1 VKRLFLSVICV
12 ISVLSI
18 LVGVLAWMSWQT
30 PAWYAP
36 PDFSDPMISKLA
48 ERAEYRF
55 NEELHK
61 IRPET
66 EIWAI
71 RISDEAMNAWLAG
84 RLEGWLTHDHEI
96 DLPPEIHN
104 PQVHSSD
111 AGLWTYAE
119 VEITSGN
126 PRPLGVQWWVW
137 VDEGNLFIEPIAIRL
152 GKVPLPIALFQN
164 IVEEL
169 REKVADVEAMIPLLD
184 DRSVSVT
191 HVEFEK
197 GAVVLTCTTRLGR

>member
-1 VKRLFLSVICV
+1 MA
-12 ISVLSI
+12 VLSI

-36 PDFSDPMISKLA
+36 PDFSDPKVSKLA
-48 ERAEYRF
+48 DRAEYRF

-61 IRPET
+61 IRPES

-84 RLEGWLTHDHEI
+84 RLEGWLTHDQEI
-96 DLPPEIHN
+96 ELPSEIHN

-111 AGLWTYAE
+111 VGLWTYAE

-126 PRPLGVQWWVW
+126 PRPLGVQWWIW
-137 VDEGNLFIEPIAIRL
+137 VDEGKLFIEPIAIRL
-152 GKVPLPIALFQN
+152 GKVPLPMALFQT

-169 REKVADVEAMIPLLD
+169 RERVADVEAMIPLLD

-191 HVEFEK
+191 HVGFEK
-197 GAVVLTCTTRLGR
+197 GAVVLTCTTKLDR

>member
-1 VKRLFLSVICV
+1 
-12 ISVLSI
+12 
-18 LVGVLAWMSWQT
+18 
-30 PAWYAP
+30 
-36 PDFSDPMISKLA
+36 MISKLA

-96 DLPPEIHN
+96 ELPPEIHN
-104 PQVHSSD
+104 PQVHGSD
-111 AGLWTYAE
+111 EGLWTYAE

-184 DRSVSVT
+184 DRSVSVI